1 MSDIQLE
8 DVIKK
13 SNIDFAF
20 IAELEPQS
28 EKIGYTSFTSHPS
41 HTRGINSADTINKT
55 SSHLNAAEQTGVVVG
70 IGFDL
75 GSHTSED
82 LRKIG
87 LNATL
92 RGKLYPYLG
101 RTGTTAVEYLSKN
114 PLVLSEAEVK
124 VIDLGNRA
132 LLITKLVNK
141 YNDVSSMEFADL
153 SSPWQTVLASIAC
166 QYDEVDK
173 KFPQFWLAVT
183 TQDWDK
189 ALHILKNFGDSSPA
203 RRHREAN
210 YIVEF
215 NNH

>member
-1 MSDIQLE
+1 MSDIQFE

-20 IAELEPQS
+20 INELEPQS
-28 EKIGYTSFTSHPS
+28 EKVGYTSVVARPS
-41 HTRGINSADTINKT
+41 HKRAIDSSNTENKN
-55 SSHLNAAEQTGVVVG
+55 SSHSNLLEQTGVVVG

-101 RTGTTAVEYLSKN
+101 RTGTTAVEYLSEN
-114 PLVLSEAEVK
+114 PLILSEAEVEA
-124 VIDLGNRA
+124 IDLGNRA

-141 YNDVSSMEFADL
+141 YNDVSSVDFAAL
-153 SSPWQTVLASIAC
+153 SSPWQTVVASIAC

-173 KFPQFWLAVT
+173 KFPQFWSAVT

-189 ALHILKNFGDSSPA
+189 AIHILKNFGDSSPA
-203 RRHREAN
+203 RRHREVN
-210 YIVEF
+210 YILEF
-215 NNH
+215 NNN

>member
-1 MSDIQLE
+1 VSDIQFE

-13 SNIDFAF
+13 SNIDFSF
-20 IAELEPQS
+20 ITELEPQS
-28 EKIGYTSFTSHPS
+28 EKVGYTSVSAHPS
-41 HTRGINSADTINKT
+41 QMRAIDSSDTLTPNSPHLH
-55 SSHLNAAEQTGVVVG
+55 SSELAGVVVG

-92 RGKLYPYLG
+92 RGKLYPYLR
-101 RTGTTAVEYLSKN
+101 RTGADAVEYLSEK
-114 PLVLSEAEVK
+114 PLILSEAEVK
-124 VIDLGNRA
+124 AIDLGNRA
-132 LLITKLVNK
+132 FLITKLVNK
-141 YNDVSSMEFADL
+141 YNDISEVDFADL

-166 QYDEVDK
+166 QYNEVDK

-210 YIVEF
+210 YILEF
-215 NNH
+215 IDR